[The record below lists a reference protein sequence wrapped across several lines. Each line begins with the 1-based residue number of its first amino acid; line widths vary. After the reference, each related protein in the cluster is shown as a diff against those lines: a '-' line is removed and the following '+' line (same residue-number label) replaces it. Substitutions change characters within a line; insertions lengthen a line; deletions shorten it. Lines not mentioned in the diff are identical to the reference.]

1 MSRRATPHIVEYKN
15 TKFPNSR
22 FGIDFYADEKR
33 VRKFFA
39 TEPEAQKELARM
51 KKKLRQGGENALA
64 VSDSARIAAYEAE
77 KMLAPYPGET
87 ILKAIEFY
95 LCHLKTKETS
105 VPIRQLV
112 DEYLVE
118 QKRLNRSPEHQTDLR
133 NRYAIFCETFGETG
147 TRVLTG
153 KQIKD
158 WITKTKLGEQ
168 SKNNYRTR
176 IKSLCQFAVESGYM
190 SKNPVDFKPISFDS
204 GPPEIL
210 TVEQLTAL
218 LEHASPKL
226 LPALAIKAFAGVR
239 TRELPRL
246 TWEDVK
252 FARGF
257 IEVSKGKSKMKRRRL
272 IPIEPNLMEWLS
284 PFKGLTGPVWNGT
297 EHALLVALSALEKV
311 SGVTIPNNALRHSYA
326 SYHLALFQD
335 ENKTALAMGNSPAV
349 IFSDYRELVYP
360 DDAKAYFSIRPPT
373 VAENVVSM
381 TA

>member
-1 MSRRATPHIVEYKN
+1 MSRRATSHIVEYKN

-22 FGIDFYADEKR
+22 FGIDHYSEGKR

-39 TEPEAQKELARM
+39 TEAEAQKELARM
-51 KKKLRQGGENALA
+51 KKKIRKGGENALD

-77 KMLAPYPGET
+77 KMLVPYPGET
-87 ILKAIEFY
+87 ILKAVEFY
-95 LCHLKTKETS
+95 LSHLKAKHAS
-105 VPIRQLV
+105 VPLRQLV
-112 DEYLVE
+112 DEYLAE
-118 QKRLNRSPEHQTDLR
+118 QKRLNRSLEHQTDLR
-133 NRYAIFCETFGETG
+133 NRFASFCEKFGDTG

-153 KQIKD
+153 KMVKD
-158 WITKTKLGEQ
+158 WITETNLGEQ

-176 IKSLCQFAVESGYM
+176 IKALCQFGVESGYM
-190 SKNPVDFKPISFDS
+190 DRNPVDFKPISFDS
-204 GPPEIL
+204 GPPKIL
-210 TVEQLTAL
+210 SVEQLSAL

-246 TWEDVK
+246 TWENVK
-252 FARGF
+252 FERGF

-272 IPIEPNLMEWLS
+272 IPIEPNLMEWLL
-284 PFKGLTGPVWNGT
+284 PFKGLSGPIWKAS

-326 SYHLALFQD
+326 SYHLALFED
-335 ENKTALAMGNSPAV
+335 ENKTALAMGNSPSV
-349 IFSDYRELVYP
+349 IFNDYRELVYP
-360 DDAKAYFSIRPPT
+360 DDAKAYFSIRPPA